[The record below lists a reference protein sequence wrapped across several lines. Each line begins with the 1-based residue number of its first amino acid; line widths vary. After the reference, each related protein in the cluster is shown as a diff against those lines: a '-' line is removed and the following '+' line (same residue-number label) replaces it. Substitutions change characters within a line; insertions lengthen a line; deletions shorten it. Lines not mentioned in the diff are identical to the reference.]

1 MKATMSIKGLYDYD
15 HTVFSGLHL
24 PDGVDGDLTISIICT
39 ELAEL
44 EIMYPSIVTM
54 RRAIDD
60 WSRSRVK
67 AWTRIVS
74 ALDAEY
80 APTENYDRHEDWTDG
95 GKYAHRVAGFN
106 EGAQADANSGD
117 STSTHSGHVH
127 GNIGVTMAQDMIR
140 AEIDLRT
147 QYDIAH
153 IICDEFK
160 RRFCLMVY

>member
-1 MKATMSIKGLYDYD
+1 MQATMSIKGLYDYD
-15 HTVFSGLHL
+15 HTVFSGLRL
-24 PDGVDGDLTISIICT
+24 PGGVDEDLTISTICT

-44 EIMYPSIVTM
+44 EVMYPSVVTM

-80 APTENYDRHEDWTDG
+80 APTENYDRIEDWTDTG
-95 GKYAHRVAGFN
+95 NYANRVAGFN
-106 EGAQADANSGD
+106 EGAQTDANSGD
-117 STSTHSGHVH
+117 NASKHSGRVH

-147 QYDIAH
+147 QYDITN

>member
-15 HTVFSGLHL
+15 HTVFSKLHL
-24 PDGVDGDLTISIICT
+24 PDGVDADLIIAIICA

-44 EIMYPSIVTM
+44 EMIYPSVMTM
-54 RRAIDD
+54 RYAIDL
-60 WSRSRVK
+60 WSSSRVK
-67 AWTRIVS
+67 AWSRIVT

-80 APTENYDRHEDWTDG
+80 APTENYDRYEDWTDG
-95 GKYAHRVAGFN
+95 GKYANRVAGFN
-106 EGAQADANSGD
+106 EGAQTNANSGD
-117 STSTHSGHVH
+117 NTSNHTGHVH

-140 AEIDLRT
+140 AEVDLRT

-153 IICDEFK
+153 LICNEFK